1 MTDKH
6 LCYCN
11 GKMLVYSTS
20 ILAGGVKWR
29 YLECTV
35 CGYRMKS
42 PMEPLVFQTT
52 EPEKFE
58 NLYKKPN
65 PTTGRK
71 MSLSKRKFL
80 YKRYVQ
86 THRRVQK
93 ELNLITKAGFSLDK
107 EGECAKIDVWKRENL

>member
-1 MTDKH
+1 
-6 LCYCN
+6 
-11 GKMLVYSTS
+11 MLVYSTS

-35 CGYRMKS
+35 CGYRMKA
-42 PMEPLVFQTT
+42 PMNPFIFTTT

-58 NLYKKPN
+58 NLYKKEDPE
-65 PTTGRK
+65 TD
-71 MSLSKRKFL
+71 KRWDFHKRQFL
-80 YKRYVQ
+80 YKQYVKI
-86 THRRVQK
+86 HCRVQK